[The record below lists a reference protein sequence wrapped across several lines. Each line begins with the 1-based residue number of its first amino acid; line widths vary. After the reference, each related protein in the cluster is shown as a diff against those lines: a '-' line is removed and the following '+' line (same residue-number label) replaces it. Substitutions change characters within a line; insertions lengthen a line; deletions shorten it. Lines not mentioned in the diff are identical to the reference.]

1 MEVVND
7 HATTFMKKAN
17 ANVDLLFQSVAVLP
31 GDDMTA
37 LVTGLRR
44 NIKLGAGLHQVGETV
59 FSSIAGSLRYK
70 APITYWIESDKRIYV
85 PQVGDQVVGVVEEK
99 LGEFYKVNI
108 FSSSTALLNKLAFE
122 GATKRNKP
130 ELKKGDIIYLRVS
143 VAHKDLQ
150 TEVTCISSSGSKKEW
165 STGETVYAE
174 LAEGLLVNLSVGR
187 ARKML
192 LPDCVVLNSLGRHFL
207 FEVAIGMNGGI
218 W

>member
-165 STGETVYAE
+165 STGETVILQAY
-174 LAEGLLVNLSVGR
+174 V
-187 ARKML
+187 
-192 LPDCVVLNSLGRHFL
+192 
-207 FEVAIGMNGGI
+207 
-218 W
+218 